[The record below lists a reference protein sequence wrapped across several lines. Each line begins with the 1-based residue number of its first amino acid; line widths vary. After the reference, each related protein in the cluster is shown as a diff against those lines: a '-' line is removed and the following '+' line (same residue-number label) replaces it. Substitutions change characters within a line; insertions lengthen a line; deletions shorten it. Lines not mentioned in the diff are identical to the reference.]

1 MKLKKIRIDRVGK
14 LLTLFAFAYSCLFN
28 SHLNATTTYIPNG
41 NEYNISGQ
49 LVGDQ
54 IGTSISI
61 GSNGGFVVWQD
72 NSSDPFGYGVSTH
85 RLDSSGNPIGSS
97 IRINSILEGDQEKPH
112 VGVMPNGGAYFVW
125 EGGASGFHRVYYRV
139 MNPQGLFIEKEKL
152 ITSAN
157 SGEQTEPSLV
167 VLKDGSAVVA
177 WTDYLADGSY
187 KGVSARVISE
197 NGQSLGE
204 PFRLNQFNKG
214 NQHKVKVAALPE
226 GGFVAIWVSDQQQ
239 SQNSLDI
246 VGRIFSAKGEAL
258 SDEKILSPE
267 GINANPDVAVTGDSV
282 AVAWEKLNLENKQDR
297 WDIAVR
303 SFRLNF
309 EPLSDTSLANLRLK
323 GDQIAPKIE
332 GGNSGAMLVW
342 NSLGQDKSREGVL
355 ARFIDSTGRLSAS
368 EIIVN
373 TYQDHSQIHPTLSNS
388 QGKYIVAWSTPRIGK
403 SGFDI
408 VAQRFVAKDAQEELL
423 PKIAD
428 IFVNPISQTEMFV
441 SWPKMNGMNIS
452 HYELYIGDQVNPK
465 IFSNNYVLWPGL
477 RPGSEYAFRVA
488 YIAED
493 GRRSEISSYG
503 FNKTWGKDYNN
514 DELPDDWQLIYFG
527 SERNNWPGPEQ
538 DSDGDGAT
546 NQEEFLAGTDPS
558 DASDKLTVELL
569 NLEDGQRLQWNAKP
583 GAVYQLQ
590 NSNNLNGSWINVGEP
605 VLASE
610 SETGIS
616 LRSVGDVNFYR
627 IKKIR

>member
-1 MKLKKIRIDRVGK
+1 M
-14 LLTLFAFAYSCLFN
+14 
-28 SHLNATTTYIPNG
+28 
-41 NEYNISGQ
+41 
-49 LVGDQ
+49 
-54 IGTSISI
+54 
-61 GSNGGFVVWQD
+61 
-72 NSSDPFGYGVSTH
+72 
-85 RLDSSGNPIGSS
+85 
-97 IRINSILEGDQEKPH
+97 
-112 VGVMPNGGAYFVW
+112 
-125 EGGASGFHRVYYRV
+125 
-139 MNPQGLFIEKEKL
+139 
-152 ITSAN
+152 
-157 SGEQTEPSLV
+157 
-167 VLKDGSAVVA
+167 
-177 WTDYLADGSY
+177 
-187 KGVSARVISE
+187 
-197 NGQSLGE
+197 
-204 PFRLNQFNKG
+204 
-214 NQHKVKVAALPE
+214 
-226 GGFVAIWVSDQQQ
+226 
-239 SQNSLDI
+239 
-246 VGRIFSAKGEAL
+246 
-258 SDEKILSPE
+258 SPE

-355 ARFIDSTGRLSAS
+355 ARFIDSAGRLSAS

-452 HYELYIGDQVNPK
+452 HYELYIGDKVNPK
-465 IFSNNYVLWPGL
+465 IFSNNYILWPGL

-527 SERNNWPGPEQ
+527 SERNN
-538 DSDGDGAT
+538 
-546 NQEEFLAGTDPS
+546 
-558 DASDKLTVELL
+558 
-569 NLEDGQRLQWNAKP
+569 
-583 GAVYQLQ
+583 
-590 NSNNLNGSWINVGEP
+590 
-605 VLASE
+605 
-610 SETGIS
+610 
-616 LRSVGDVNFYR
+616 
-627 IKKIR
+627 